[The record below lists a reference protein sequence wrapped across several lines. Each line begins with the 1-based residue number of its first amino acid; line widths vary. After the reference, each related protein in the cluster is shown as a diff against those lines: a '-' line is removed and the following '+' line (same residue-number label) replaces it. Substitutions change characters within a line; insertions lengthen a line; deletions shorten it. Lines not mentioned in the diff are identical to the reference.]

1 MSQNIIVTLGLRP
14 SEEQLYAESVNSN
27 YDLLG
32 FIVEESSDIEGVLIL
47 DINPES
53 NAHDKNI
60 RVGDIIT
67 ELGTEKISS
76 LDEYNKVLESY
87 KSGDALMI
95 RIISNGNPRYEAF
108 EIPVTR
114 QIE

>member
-1 MSQNIIVTLGLRP
+1 MKKVYSFGDGK
-14 SEEQLYAESVNSN
+14 AE
-27 YDLLG
+27 G
-32 FIVEESSDIEGVLIL
+32 
-47 DINPES
+47 

-108 EIPVTR
+108 EINWKVI
-114 QIE
+114 QMFDHILLQ